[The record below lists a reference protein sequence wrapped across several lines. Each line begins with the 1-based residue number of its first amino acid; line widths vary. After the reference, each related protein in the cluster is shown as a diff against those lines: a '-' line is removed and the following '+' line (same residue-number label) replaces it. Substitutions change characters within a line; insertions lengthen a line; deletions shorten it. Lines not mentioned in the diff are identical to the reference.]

1 MAYKT
6 FVNGAVLPASD
17 MNTYL
22 MNQTVM
28 VFADATARDAAL
40 TSPTEGMF
48 AYLTGNDHYTIYNG
62 SSWQKFD
69 IATTAYTPTLS
80 GFSLGT
86 GGTSQGYYSRMGN
99 WCTFNVY
106 LGFGTGLSF
115 TGAINISLPITQA
128 STPRFHATG
137 RGNPSSTSY
146 LLQAVAA
153 TGTNTFNVYAVGSSG
168 AYATFNLTGAAIPNT
183 WVAGNT
189 LTITGTYEV
198 A

>member
-22 MNQTVM
+22 MKQTVM

-48 AYLTGNDHYTIYNG
+48 AFLTSNDHYTIYNG

-80 GFSLGT
+80 GFTAGT
-86 GGTSQGYYSRMGN
+86 GATVTGYYSRMGN
-99 WCTFNVY
+99 WCTFNVQII
-106 LGFGTGLSF
+106 LGTGFAF
-115 TGAINISLPITQA
+115 TGAMNLSLPITQA

-137 RGNPSSTSY
+137 RGNPAGTSY
-146 LLQAVAA
+146 LLQAVAV
-153 TGTNTFNVYAVGSSG
+153 TSTNTFNVYAVGSSG
-168 AYATFNLTGAAIPNT
+168 AYATFNLTGAAVPNT
-183 WVAGNT
+183 WATGNS

-198 A
+198 